1 MKTYHLLKIKIIY
14 ILLNA
19 NLLSIVKLIIFNYFL
34 FNNIT
39 YILLFP
45 IIYIKYILITQF
57 LFIIY

>member
-19 NLLSIVKLIIFNYFL
+19 NLLPIIILIIFNYFH
-34 FNNIT
+34 FNNII

-45 IIYIKYILITQF
+45 IIYVKYILITQF
-57 LFIIY
+57 LFII

>member
-1 MKTYHLLKIKIIY
+1 MKTYNLLQIKIIY

-34 FNNIT
+34 FNNII

-45 IIYIKYILITQF
+45 IFYIKYILITQF
-57 LFIIY
+57 LFII

>member
-1 MKTYHLLKIKIIY
+1 MKTYYLLKIKVIY

-19 NLLSIVKLIIFNYFL
+19 NLLSIIILIIFNYFL
-34 FNNIT
+34 FNNRT

-57 LFIIY
+57 LFII